1 MRLNEKAEQAMTTFI
16 DRLHAQNASEHTIRA
31 YERGVRFFLAW
42 LTIDVVDVT
51 PAIVIA
57 WREELGRWNIASST
71 RVLRFAAV
79 KTFFRLMHD
88 VGVIDVDPAIDV
100 ELPKREHTYDDRPV
114 LSEKEASHAIDRID
128 TSSPLALRD
137 RAILEVLVA
146 TGIRNSELRS
156 LSIDDVDLEDHTL
169 LVRNGK
175 GRKARILPLGRA
187 AATLT
192 RYIEHARTRLA
203 GRVAIDALF
212 VSREHRKL
220 SRKALVRITRTRAG
234 VAPHRLRH
242 TCATNMLHSG
252 AQREKVQA
260 LLGHASFQ
268 TTKIYVH

>member
-1 MRLNEKAEQAMTTFI
+1 MRLKENLIATFI
-16 DRLHAQNASEHTIRA
+16 DRLTTQNASEHTIRA
-31 YERGVRFFLAW
+31 YVRGVRFFLAW
-42 LTIDVVDVT
+42 LTIDLDDVT
-51 PAIVIA
+51 PATIVA
-57 WREELGRWNIASST
+57 WREELAGWNVASST

-88 VGVIDVDPAIDV
+88 AGVIDVDPAIDV

-114 LSEKEASHAIDRID
+114 LSEKEASHAIHRID
-128 TSSPLALRD
+128 MSSPLELRD

-156 LSIDDVDLEDHTL
+156 LSIDDVDLEDRTL
-169 LVRNGK
+169 LVRHGK
-175 GRKARILPLGRA
+175 GNKARLLPLGRA
-187 AATLT
+187 AATLA

-203 GRVAIDALF
+203 GRAAIDALF
-212 VSREHRKL
+212 ISREHRKL

-242 TCATNMLHSG
+242 TCATNLLHSG